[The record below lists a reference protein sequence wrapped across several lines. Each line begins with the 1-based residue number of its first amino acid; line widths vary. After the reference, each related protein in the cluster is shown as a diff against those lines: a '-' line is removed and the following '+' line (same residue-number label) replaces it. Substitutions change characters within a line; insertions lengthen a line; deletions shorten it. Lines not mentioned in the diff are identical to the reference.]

1 MKIVIF
7 IAIISMCAGF
17 IAGARFSFEY
27 YEIRAIMSEQY
38 DKLKAEIDKS
48 EILK

>member
-1 MKIVIF
+1 MKLIIF
-7 IAIISMCAGF
+7 IATISMCAGF
-17 IAGARFSFEY
+17 AAGARFSFEY

-38 DKLKAEIDKS
+38 DKLKAEINKS